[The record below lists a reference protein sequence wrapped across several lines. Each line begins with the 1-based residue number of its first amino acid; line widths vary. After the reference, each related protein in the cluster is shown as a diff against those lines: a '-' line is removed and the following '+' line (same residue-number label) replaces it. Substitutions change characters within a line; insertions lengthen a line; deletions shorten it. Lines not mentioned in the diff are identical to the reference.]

1 MEDGEFIAL
10 KSHGGLKAPSQE
22 TVLHVTK
29 CDLGFNSLHGEGAQL
44 KDGPNIMKQTVSYI
58 LSLYPNVPS
67 EIAELFVKVKY
78 YARIKA
84 LNELDIRDRAS
95 ELKRKAEE
103 RKVNPK
109 KLKSVRDHV
118 KEGVIQRFF
127 SKEVINSLSHFFI
140 SNIYQHLLF
149 NTFPRMHTSLSTG
162 KKYYEGVLA

>member
-1 MEDGEFIAL
+1 MEDGDFIAL

-58 LSLYPNVPS
+58 LSLYPKVPS

-118 KEGVIQRFF
+118 KEGVIKRFF
-127 SKEVINSLSHFFI
+127 SKEVIIFNHISLFLIFI
-140 SNIYQHLLF
+140 NIFYLTHLLGC
-149 NTFPRMHTSLSTG
+149 TFLCQQV
-162 KKYYEGVLA
+162 KIL

>member
-67 EIAELFVKVKY
+67 EIVELFVKVKY
-78 YARIKA
+78 FARIKA

-103 RKVNPK
+103 RKGNPK

-118 KEGVIQRFF
+118 KDGVI
-127 SKEVINSLSHFFI
+127 
-140 SNIYQHLLF
+140 
-149 NTFPRMHTSLSTG
+149 
-162 KKYYEGVLA
+162 